1 MNSKEGFTS
10 VQGFISESG
19 FNSFEGF
26 TNGGSGLGEELQ
38 VNWDMSQGLLGWNVN
53 VNASLAAINYLGED
67 CVRITLDA
75 AVANQAGLLSI
86 SGIES
91 GKDYR
96 VLMRACIGSNNGS
109 QTIGIFNWG
118 SNTASEVNNT
128 AFQDYELT
136 VTASSV
142 SGNSLF
148 RVSNA
153 SAGAIGDEL
162 YISQCSI
169 REIL

>member
-96 VLMRACIGSNNGS
+96 VF
-109 QTIGIFNWG
+109 IFIITNR
-118 SNTASEVNNT
+118 TVNII
-128 AFQDYELT
+128 FKM
-136 VTASSV
+136 
-142 SGNSLF
+142 
-148 RVSNA
+148 
-153 SAGAIGDEL
+153 I
-162 YISQCSI
+162 
-169 REIL
+169 